1 LDFEICVIHGYD
13 ALYLPAH
20 SCPRARSARQTC
32 TMEASTDL
40 LGSKQSNKIFKKLLG
55 KTRDCQTERAETPTS
70 FLDHACFVG
79 QAQPIEF
86 VVVVHTLL
94 YRHLAR
100 QIVHE
105 GDRAVEIGTSYGM
118 LCALLVQDVLL
129 PYTALYCVLLL
140 RPRLPQSTNRSSIV
154 FLIAA
159 DTPSACLSLWAWGVT
174 YALLVKLISFSN

>member
-1 LDFEICVIHGYD
+1 
-13 ALYLPAH
+13 
-20 SCPRARSARQTC
+20 
-32 TMEASTDL
+32 MEASTDL

-118 LCALLVQDVLL
+118 LCALLVHN
-129 PYTALYCVLLL
+129 VLLL
-140 RPRLPQSTNRSSIV
+140 TYTVYYFCVPDCHKALTE
-154 FLIAA
+154 AA
-159 DTPSACLSLWAWGVT
+159 
-174 YALLVKLISFSN
+174 